1 LRKYQHHQ
9 FHYLATGYY
18 LTRWFVKRGNNMFS
32 SKVANFCLRYRW
44 QLMLSISLVTIVLAT
59 FAARIEI
66 KTYFNDLLPTDHPY
80 IEVNEQYK
88 NTLGGANIVTL
99 MVEVEQGD
107 IFQLKVLNTVRELT
121 RSLQYVDAVNQFQI
135 ISLASKKMKAFSAS
149 TEGIE
154 ARPMM
159 WPELPKG
166 QQQLDLLRQ
175 DVLSS
180 PLVYGRFVSSD
191 LKAALVTVDF
201 LDNLIDYDKVYPQIQ
216 QLVEKH
222 QRPGINI
229 RIVGQPVL
237 SGIVLQYL
245 PETLAITA
253 YIAAAVAFIL
263 LLASGN
269 VRGVVL
275 PLLAAVVS
283 GAWAMGISQLLGIN
297 LDPLGIVIAFLVAAR
312 AISHAV
318 QINLAFDKEK
328 KDGKVSSKEA
338 ARLALE
344 RLFRPG
350 ALGIITDAG
359 GILVVTLAP
368 MPLLQ
373 KSAVMGAV
381 WVGSMLIC
389 NMIMNPLLLSWLK
402 AKPQKKHFDFGLNR
416 AMDGLLQLS
425 GSVSTNK
432 ISASLMLVICSGVLL
447 LCINSALNLTIGD
460 AKPGSPL
467 LWPDHRYNQDDA
479 AIGQRFPGND
489 RMYVVVEGHQK
500 DALKQP
506 EVLNNISSFQQ
517 YIEALPQVGST
528 TSVAD
533 IIRPINMLLNEDN
546 PRFYKI
552 GNDNLANAEM
562 LYLALASSDPGDVDR
577 FTDMQF
583 QNGAVQMTIVDHQGD
598 TIRTVIEAIK
608 QYAEANP
615 IAGADY
621 VLAGGFIGVLAAV
634 NEEIFSG
641 QAQSIALALLV
652 LFICCALAYRSAQA
666 GMFFLPL
673 VLLSNTITF
682 AFMSVNGIGLN
693 VSTLPVAALG
703 IGLGV
708 DFAFYI
714 VDSIKERLAV
724 NNDLAKCI
732 RETMIS
738 TGRGIIITALTMFAS
753 VVFWYFFSSL
763 RLQAEMG
770 LLIALWMSVSAF
782 SALFVIPSMIYLFRP
797 SFVLRSSQTNEL
809 NLDAPYQIDP
819 LISRS

>member
-1 LRKYQHHQ
+1 
-9 FHYLATGYY
+9 
-18 LTRWFVKRGNNMFS
+18 MFS
-32 SKVANFCLRYRW
+32 IWISNFCLKNRW
-44 QLMLSISLVTIVLAT
+44 HIMLGIGLITAVLSTYAS
-59 FAARIEI
+59 RIEMR
-66 KTYFNDLLPTDHPY
+66 TYFNDLLPTNHPY
-80 IEVNEQYK
+80 IQVNETYK
-88 NTLGGANIVTL
+88 TTFGGANIVTL
-99 MVEVEQGD
+99 MVEVNDGD
-107 IFQLKVLNTVRELT
+107 IFQYDVLKTVRDLT
-121 RSLQYVDAVNQFQI
+121 RGLQYVDAVNQFQI
-135 ISLASKKMKAFSAS
+135 ISLASKKIKAFSAS
-149 TEGIE
+149 SEGIE

-159 WPELPKG
+159 WPGLPETDDELTTLKK
-166 QQQLDLLRQ
+166 
-175 DVLSS
+175 DVISS
-180 PLVYGRFVSSD
+180 PLAYGNFVSTD
-191 LKAALVTVDF
+191 LKSAIVTVDF
-201 LDNLIDYDKVYPQIQ
+201 LDNLIDYDKVYPQIKA
-216 QLVEKH
+216 LIEKH
-222 QRPGINI
+222 NHTGISI
-229 RIVGQPVL
+229 SMVGQPVL
-237 SGIVLQYL
+237 SGIIIQYL
-245 PETLAITA
+245 PETLAITG

-263 LLASGN
+263 LLAGGN

-275 PLLAAVVS
+275 PLLAAAVS
-283 GAWAMGISQLLGIN
+283 GVWAMGISHLIGIN

-328 KDGKVSSKEA
+328 QSNKVSSKEA

-368 MPLLQ
+368 IPLLQ
-373 KSAVMGAV
+373 KAALMGAI

-402 AKPQKKHFDFGLNR
+402 ARPQKKHFDFGLNTM
-416 AMDGLLQLS
+416 MDMVLNLS
-425 GSVSTNK
+425 GKISTNK
-432 ISASLMLVICSGVLL
+432 VSAITMLAGCSFVLVV
-447 LCINSALNLTIGD
+447 CVGSAINLTIGD

-467 LWPDHRYNQDDA
+467 LWPDHIYNQDDA
-479 AIGQRFPGND
+479 RIGERFPGNE
-489 RMYVVVEGHQK
+489 RLFIVVEGHEK

-506 EVLNNISSFQQ
+506 EVLNNISNFQQ
-517 YIEALPQVGST
+517 YLEAMPQVGST
-528 TSVAD
+528 TSIAD
-533 IIRPINMLLNEDN
+533 IIRPINMLLNEEN

-552 GNDNLANAEM
+552 GDDNLMNAEM
-562 LYLALASSDPGDVDR
+562 LYLAMASSDPGDVER
-577 FTDMQF
+577 FTDMHF
-583 QNGAVQMTIVDHQGD
+583 QNGAIQMTIKDHKGD
-598 TIRTVIEAIK
+598 TIRTVIEAIN
-608 QYAEANP
+608 QYIEANP
-615 IAGADY
+615 IEGADY
-621 VLAGGFIGVLAAV
+621 KLAGGFIGVVAAV

-682 AFMSVNGIGLN
+682 AFMSINDIGLN

-714 VDSIKERLAV
+714 VDSIKERLHV
-724 NNDLAKCI
+724 DGDLGESI
-732 RETMIS
+732 RFTMIN

-753 VVFWYFFSSL
+753 VFFWYFLSSL

-770 LLIALWMSVSAF
+770 LLIALWMTVSAF

-797 SFVLRSSQTNEL
+797 SFVIRSGTTH
-809 NLDAPYQIDP
+809 
-819 LISRS
+819 